1 MTPSRKYKTD
11 LIKFKTF
18 LLAIL
23 ILVILLLFIYNII
36 DIIYLSTNFI
46 KNVLKEKTR
55 YFIFKKLDILFLKN

>member
-18 LLAIL
+18 LFAIL